1 MQRKVSVS
9 QPITGLESGKTYM
22 AYTAVDNRS
31 DRKAYIEVTTE
42 DGTESNYTA
51 RSVVRTYIGVNA
63 HNTENAASYM
73 QNMPVI
79 FTVPADSTD
88 AVLTLRVEA
97 GAGTVQFD
105 ELRVVEV
112 DESEVDKWTDENV
125 FEQDFEHN
133 IQGLYPFVVGDH
145 QGRPTD
151 VKVHLSE
158 KNEPYTQ
165 IGWNDRIVDDV
176 IDGDWSVKAH
186 QLTSLGGLVYQTI
199 PQTYRFEEGVEY
211 TVTFQYEQG
220 MDDTYAFVI
229 GEGEHIKA
237 NGKND
242 SSIKYYE
249 NLKAASDP
257 VGTYTYTFTPD
268 SDEWW
273 IGIYS
278 NEEVSVTEGQCRI
291 QAVEDGRG

>member
-1 MQRKVSVS
+1 
-9 QPITGLESGKTYM
+9 M

-112 DESEVDKWTDENV
+112 DESEVDQV
-125 FEQDFEHN
+125 
-133 IQGLYPFVVGDH
+133 
-145 QGRPTD
+145 
-151 VKVHLSE
+151 
-158 KNEPYTQ
+158 
-165 IGWNDRIVDDV
+165 DR
-176 IDGDWSVKAH
+176 
-186 QLTSLGGLVYQTI
+186 
-199 PQTYRFEEGVEY
+199 
-211 TVTFQYEQG
+211 
-220 MDDTYAFVI
+220 
-229 GEGEHIKA
+229 
-237 NGKND
+237 
-242 SSIKYYE
+242 
-249 NLKAASDP
+249 
-257 VGTYTYTFTPD
+257 
-268 SDEWW
+268 
-273 IGIYS
+273 
-278 NEEVSVTEGQCRI
+278 
-291 QAVEDGRG
+291 